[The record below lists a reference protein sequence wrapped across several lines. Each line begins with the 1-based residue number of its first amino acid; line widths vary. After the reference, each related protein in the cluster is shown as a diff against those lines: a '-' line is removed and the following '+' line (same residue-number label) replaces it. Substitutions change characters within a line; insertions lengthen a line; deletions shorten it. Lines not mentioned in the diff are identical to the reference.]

1 VFLLDHAMAEDLT
14 LENVLGSK
22 VDVKAARFGA
32 NREALRVLMAAL
44 KGEEEEIRLG
54 GGAKAAEAQRAK
66 GRLTVRERLK
76 LLLDQGAEFLELG
89 LWAAHGM
96 YEEYGG
102 APAAGVVTGLG
113 RVSGRLCMIIAN
125 DATVKAGAFFPMTAK
140 KVLRAQT
147 IALENRI
154 PTLYLVDSAG
164 VFLPL
169 QEDVF
174 PDTDDFGRVFRNNA
188 VMSSLGV
195 PQITA
200 IMGMCVAGGA
210 YLPVMTDT
218 VLMTEGS
225 GLFLAG
231 PSLVQA
237 AIGQKTGAEELGG
250 ASMHAEISGT
260 VDFKEPNDHL
270 CLARLRSL
278 VGKIGQR
285 QGEEEVGKGEVFSRV
300 AFDVLKDAPKYSAE
314 DLYGL
319 IDPDPAK
326 AATNVYDMREVIARI
341 VDRSEFDE
349 YKKEFGRTVLCGYA
363 RIGGRAVGIVANQK
377 MHQSQTVAVGPQAGE
392 KRTEFGGVIYTESA
406 QKAARFIMDCNQSL
420 VPLIFLHDVNGFM
433 VGKDAEWSG
442 IIRAGAK
449 MVSAVSTSVVP
460 KITVIVGGSFGAG
473 HYAMCG
479 KAYDPR
485 FLFAWPTARYAVMSG
500 ASAAN
505 TLAEVRAKQ
514 MERGGK
520 VLSEVEKKALYDEIK
535 SSYDAQADPRYG
547 AARLWIDAI
556 IDPVKTR
563 DVLMT
568 ALEAA
573 SLNPEVARFNPGVL
587 QT

>member
-1 VFLLDHAMAEDLT
+1 LRVAEDLK
-14 LENVLGSK
+14 LENALGSK
-22 VDVKAARFGA
+22 LDVKAARFGA

-44 KGEEEEIRLG
+44 RVEEDEIRLG

-76 LLLDQGAEFLELG
+76 LLLDEGTEFLELG
-89 LWAAHGM
+89 LWAAYGM
-96 YEEYGG
+96 YGEYGG

-285 QGEEEVGKGEVFSRV
+285 QGVGSREEGVGKGEVFSRV
-300 AFDVLKDAPKYSAE
+300 AFDAGRDAPKFAAE

-349 YKKEFGRTVLCGYA
+349 YKEEFGRTVLCGYA

-377 MHQSQTVAVGPQAGE
+377 THQSQTALDGS

-406 QKAARFIMDCNQSL
+406 QKAARFVMDCNQSL
-420 VPLIFLHDVNGFM
+420 IPLIFLHDVNGFM

-505 TLAEVRAKQ
+505 TLVEVRVKQ
-514 MERGGK
+514 LERGGK
-520 VLSEVEKKALYDEIK
+520 TISEEERKGIYDEIK
-535 SSYDAQADPRYG
+535 ATYDAQADPRYG

-563 DVLMT
+563 EVLMT